1 MTDEIDL
8 SFLAEQ
14 SKRILS
20 ELAEARTERA
30 EIRAELGEVRAEQH
44 VLASHLGKVSDAVT
58 VIAATQERQFE
69 ILEKLA
75 EIQAAISAAVREEL
89 AKRK

>member
-1 MTDEIDL
+1 MADEPENL
-8 SFLAEQ
+8 TLKLLREMREEQ
-14 SKRILS
+14 
-20 ELAEARTERA
+20 AA
-30 EIRAELGEVRAEQH
+30 IREDMKEVRAEQH
-44 VLASHLGKVSDAVT
+44 SLASHLGKASDAMT